1 MKRLFTLLTL
11 LCVLTLSYAA
21 DGTNLVIMHNDGNE
35 TVVPLESNP
44 VLTFEAE
51 DMVVTSEAFTVSIPI
66 SDINYYCFETTN
78 QVKEHLSAPVIAN
91 GHVLF
96 SGLKSHAPATV
107 CTLDGK
113 VVATQKASA
122 AGVVDIDLTTLP
134 KGIYIIA
141 TSERKIK
148 VTTK

>member
-44 VLTFEAE
+44 VLTFEGE
-51 DMVVTSEAFTVSIPI
+51 NLVVTSEELTVSIPL
-66 SDINYYCFETTN
+66 SDIKGYGFETTN
-78 QVKEHLSAPVIAN
+78 QVKEHLAAPVIAN

-122 AGVVDIDLTTLP
+122 AGVVDIDLSILP